1 MVFSFFKKKDQ
12 TDELPVERS
21 YKQPTGMEP
30 VPAATPEGEE
40 DHLLDSNTLGTS
52 LIEVNETAEG
62 LDPVVEEAAILFAND
77 QAYPAI
83 ELLEAYLSGNAAN
96 GGDEPWLSLFEL
108 YQQTGARALFDD
120 LAIKY
125 VVRFERS
132 APIWQETQAAVAQ
145 NPQGAIRSNYF
156 AFAGAVAAGSPRI
169 AELNGLAKCGGKI
182 RLDFG
187 KFEALEPEAA
197 RLLMLS
203 MQACRKGKSPLQ
215 LVGGNILTDWLS
227 AHIEMMRKVDEEMPY
242 WLLLME
248 LYQQQGQLEAFEN
261 LAVDYAVTY
270 EVSPPSWESI
280 DSQSSM
286 TLSDAEDESVA
297 GGETPV
303 RADVLPLQGAITD
316 KNAGPLQAI
325 TDYSQHHHSVVID
338 ASRLA
343 RVDFVSAGNLLNVLM
358 PIVTAGKPVVFD
370 QVNVLVY
377 TLFRIMGITELATVK
392 RKK

>member
-21 YKQPTGMEP
+21 YKQPAGMEP
-30 VPAATPEGEE
+30 VPATAAGDEE
-40 DHLLDSNTLGTS
+40 DHLLDSNTLGTG
-52 LIEVNETAEG
+52 LIEVNEAAEG
-62 LDPVVEEAAILFAND
+62 MDPVVEEAAILFASE
-77 QAYPAI
+77 QAHMAI
-83 ELLEAYLSGNAAN
+83 ELLEAYLSDHAAS
-96 GGDEPWLSLFEL
+96 GGDESWLSLFEL
-108 YQQTGARALFDD
+108 YQQTGARTLFDE

-125 VVRFERS
+125 VVRFECT
-132 APIWQETQAAVAQ
+132 APIWQETQAAAVQ
-145 NPQGAIRSNYF
+145 NPQSTARSNYF
-156 AFAGAVAAGSPRI
+156 AFAGPVAVDSPRI

-197 RLLMLS
+197 QLLMLA

-215 LVGGNILTDWLS
+215 LVGGNILTDWLA
-227 AHIEMMRKVDEEMPY
+227 AHIEMMRKVDAEMPY

-248 LYQQQGQLEAFEN
+248 LHQQQGQLEAFEN

-286 TLSDAEDESVA
+286 TLSDAEDEPAA
-297 GGETPV
+297 GSELPART
-303 RADVLPLQGAITD
+303 DVLSLQGAITD
-316 KNAGPLQAI
+316 KNAGQLQAI
-325 TDYSQHHHSVVID
+325 TDYSQCHHSVVID

-343 RVDFVSAGNLLNVLM
+343 RVDFISAGNLLNVLM
-358 PIVTAGKPVVFD
+358 PIVSAGKPVVFD
-370 QVNVLVY
+370 QVNILIH
-377 TLFRIMGITELATVK
+377 TLFRIMGITDLATVK